1 MSRRRRIA
9 AIVGGSLAGL
19 IAIAIIAGIVIVR
32 TDWFRNMVRTKIVSA
47 VEDATGGRVEIA
59 SFAFDWHR
67 LRAQVRGFVIHGLE
81 PADAAPLLRANLVQV
96 DLKLLS
102 PFRGFVDIAYLLV
115 DTPQGNVIVYPD
127 GHTNVPA
134 PKVQAKSSNKTAFET
149 IVNLAIGRFD
159 LRNGSFVFAHRE
171 WHLSASGGNLRA
183 QLGYNAL
190 HPSYTGELDISP
202 LHLREGLNA
211 PVDVDVKL
219 PVTMEKDKIALA
231 NAQLAT
237 PQSKIAISG
246 AMEHLIAPRTSARVN
261 AQIALDEA
269 RRVAGLNI
277 ALDTIH
283 GPRTIN
289 ADITASMDENH
300 IQVQSAHL
308 ALGQTSLEAHGTLQ
322 DINGAAGVQFQST
335 LALGELG
342 RLLRVAARP
351 EGTVTLAGN
360 AALPANRDFRIT
372 ASLEGRGLAFHQGDT
387 RVAGF
392 SLDSNVTAD
401 RRRIALDGLRLSA
414 LGGTFAGKA
423 GLQDFAQFQLSG
435 NLRNFDLQEVAGAFM
450 PKPPGYDGIV
460 SGPVQANGNIKHAST
475 LIASATLGITP
486 GSRGVPVAGHLVTNY
501 DGRAGNVM
509 MDHSYLTLP
518 HTRIDLSGSLGQQIQ
533 VRVVTRN
540 FSDFNPIAAI
550 PVTFTQNGSAA
561 VNATVSG
568 SISAPNI
575 AGQVAVNNFA
585 VDSRSFTSLTAAVA
599 ASGSTASVS
608 NAVLT
613 KGMLQAQ
620 FSGSVGLHDWNP
632 EPYEPLHLDA
642 TVRNADL
649 RDILALAGQ
658 SGINAAGV
666 LAADAHIDGTVGSP
680 SGSADL
686 TVARGSI
693 EGEPFDNLAARAVL
707 TQTAIDVPS
716 LQLVAGP
723 SRIDATAHYDH
734 AVNDL
739 ERGTL
744 TLHVASNQVQ
754 LAQFQALVKQRPGL
768 RGILTLNADAGARI
782 QPGPSGT
789 ELQIETLRA
798 NASAHGLEMQGKPLG
813 DFSATADTAG
823 RTIRY
828 NVNSDFGGSS
838 IKVTGESALDGNHQT
853 TATTVIAN
861 LPVDRVLAIAG
872 RTDLPVRGTLA
883 LNGKLSGTLQ
893 DPHANVSFTVTDATA
908 YDEPFNRLQA
918 TVNYDRATIDVP
930 QFRIDE
936 GPSYVEVTAAFTHPA
951 GDLEDGQVRFHVRS
965 NQIQAARI
973 HALQQR
979 EPGLD
984 GIVQVAADGAAT
996 LHRNAAPLFS
1006 TLDANISAKGLT
1018 LNKKP
1023 MGDLTASA
1031 ATSGN
1036 AVNFNLTSDFA
1047 GSSIRGNGHLSVGG
1061 DYPLTGQVAF
1071 SNVTYSGLSPLLQDT
1086 LQPSAQ
1092 PFDASMEGRVDVSGP
1107 IINTAALHGTLRLT
1121 KLEAHSIPPGKGRQ
1135 PRVKFDMHNEGDV
1148 MVALD
1153 QSVISIQ
1160 NFRIEGPYTNL
1171 TLSGSAGLAGAGPM
1185 NVRAN
1190 GNIKLDVLESFGSN
1204 IFSSGAVTL
1213 NAAVTGTTAQPS
1225 VRGTLQLQNASFNLL
1240 DLPQGI
1246 SNASGTVQFNGTQAV
1261 LQNIS
1266 GQSGGGKV
1274 SLTGSVGYGGPEMQF
1289 RVQVT
1294 ASQVHIEYPE
1304 TVTTEVNAR
1313 LALNGTTSNSLLSGT
1328 VTVQD
1333 LLLHSHSDV
1342 GSILTSAATP
1352 PSSATPTS
1360 GLLGGIHFD
1369 VRIRTAS
1376 DVQFRTTLTQN
1387 LQADANLTL
1396 RGTADHP
1403 GMTGRITV
1411 TQGDV
1416 VFFGAKYSIDQGTIA
1431 FYDLQKIEPILSVD
1445 LETTVQ
1451 GVDVSLSVS
1460 GPIERMK
1467 LSYRSDPPLEF
1478 QQIVSL
1484 LATGAVP
1491 TTDPV
1496 LAAHTPAVPQQ
1507 NFQQT
1512 GASTLLGQA
1521 VANPISGR
1529 LQRLFGVSKLSIDP
1543 QIVGNSNSPQATMTF
1558 QQQVTKDITFTYIQD
1573 VTRSNSQ
1580 SLRVE
1585 WAISPQFSAVL
1596 QRDLYGDVNL
1606 DFFYKKR
1613 FH

>member
-9 AIVGGSLAGL
+9 AIVGGSILGFL
-19 IAIAIIAGIVIVR
+19 AIAIIAGIVLVQ
-32 TDWFRNMVRTKIVSA
+32 TDWFRNMVRTRIVSA

-59 SFAFDWHR
+59 SFAFDWHH

-81 PADAAPLLRANLVQV
+81 PADAAPLLRASLVQV
-96 DLKLLS
+96 DLKLLA
-102 PFRGFVDIAYLLV
+102 PFKGFVDIAYLLV
-115 DTPQGNVIVYPD
+115 DTPQANVIVYPD

-134 PKVQAKSSNKTAFET
+134 PKVQATSSNKRAFET

-159 LRNGSFVFAHRE
+159 LRNGSFVFAHRQ
-171 WHLSASGGNLRA
+171 WQLNASGGNLSA

-190 HPSYTGELDISP
+190 NPSYTGELDISP
-202 LHLREGLNA
+202 LHLREGLNTA
-211 PVDVDVKL
+211 VDVDVKL
-219 PVTMEKDKIALA
+219 PLTMEKDKISLA
-231 NAQLAT
+231 NAQLT
-237 PQSKIAISG
+237 TTQSKIVISG
-246 AMEHLIAPRTSARVN
+246 SLDHLIAPHTAAHVN
-261 AQIALDEA
+261 ALIALDEV

-277 ALDTIH
+277 ALDTVH
-283 GPRTIN
+283 GPRTLN
-289 ADITASMDENH
+289 ADVTASMDENR
-300 IQVQSAHL
+300 IQVQAARL
-308 ALGQTSLEAHGTLQ
+308 ILGQTNLGAHGTLQ
-322 DINGAAGVQFQST
+322 DTNGAAGVQFQST

-342 RLLRVAARP
+342 RLLRAAARP

-360 AALPANRDFRIT
+360 AALPANSDFRIT
-372 ASLEGRGLAFHQGDT
+372 ASMEGRGLSFHQGDT
-387 RVAGF
+387 RLAGV
-392 SLDSNVTAD
+392 SLDSTVTAD

-414 LGGTFAGKA
+414 LGGTFTGKV
-423 GLQDFAQFQLSG
+423 GLQEFAQLQLSG
-435 NLRNFDLQEVAGAFM
+435 NLRDFDLQQVARAFM
-450 PKPPGYDGIV
+450 PKPPAYDGIV
-460 SGPVQANGNIKHAST
+460 SGPVQASGNIKHAST
-475 LIASATLGITP
+475 LVASATLGITP
-486 GSRGVPVAGHLVTNY
+486 GSRGTPVAGRLAANY

-509 MDHSYLTLP
+509 VDHSYLTLP
-518 HTRIDLSGSLGQQIQ
+518 HTRIELSGSLGQQIQ
-533 VRVVTRN
+533 VRVVTRD

-550 PVTFTQNGSAA
+550 PVTFNQSGSAT

-568 SISAPNI
+568 SISAPQI
-575 AGQVAVNNFA
+575 AGQVVVSNFA
-585 VDSRSFTSLTAAVA
+585 VDSRSFTGLTAAVV
-599 ASGSTASVS
+599 ASSSTASVS

-613 KGMLQAQ
+613 KGTLQAR
-620 FSGSVGLHDWNP
+620 FSGSIGLHDWDP
-632 EPYEPLHLDA
+632 EPYQPLHLDA
-642 TVRNADL
+642 TIRNADL
-649 RDILALAGQ
+649 RDMLALAGQ
-658 SGINAAGV
+658 SDVNAAGV

-693 EGEPFDNLAARAVL
+693 EGQPFDNLAAHAVL

-716 LQLVAGP
+716 LQLLAGP
-723 SRIDATAHYDH
+723 SRIDATARYDH
-734 AVNDL
+734 PVNDL

-744 TLHVASNQVQ
+744 ALHVASNQVQ
-754 LAQFQALVKQRPGL
+754 LAQFQNLVKQRPGL
-768 RGILTLNADAGARI
+768 RGVLTLNADAAARI
-782 QPGPSGT
+782 QPGPAGT
-789 ELQIETLRA
+789 ELQIETLQA
-798 NASAHGLEMQGKPLG
+798 NTTAHGLEMQGKALG
-813 DFSATADTAG
+813 DFTATADTAG
-823 RTIRY
+823 RTVRY

-838 IKVTGESALDGNHQT
+838 IKVSGESALDGNHQT
-853 TATTVIAN
+853 TATAAIAN

-883 LNGKLSGTLQ
+883 LNGKLSGTIE
-893 DPHANVSFTVTDATA
+893 DPHANVSLTVTNAKA
-908 YDEPFNRLQA
+908 YDEPFDRLQA
-918 TVNYDRATIDVP
+918 TVNYDHSTIDLP

-936 GPSYVEVTAAFTHPA
+936 GPSYVELTAAFTHPA
-951 GDLEDGQVRFHVRS
+951 GDIEDGQVRFHVRS
-965 NQIQAARI
+965 NTIQAARI
-973 HALQQR
+973 HAIQER

-984 GIVQVAADGAAT
+984 GTLQVAADGAAT
-996 LHRNAAPLFS
+996 LHRNAAPLIS
-1006 TLDANISAKGLT
+1006 TLDANISARGLT
-1018 LNKKP
+1018 VNKKP
-1023 MGDLTASA
+1023 VGDLTASA

-1036 AVNFNLTSDFA
+1036 AVNFNLNSDFA
-1047 GSSIRGNGHLSVGG
+1047 GSSIRGTGRLSVGG
-1061 DYPLTGQVAF
+1061 DYPLAAQVAF
-1071 SNVTYSGLSPLLQDT
+1071 SNVTYSGLSHLLQDT
-1086 LQPSAQ
+1086 AQ
-1092 PFDASMEGRVDVSGP
+1092 PFDASMEGRVEVSGP
-1107 IINTAALHGTLRLT
+1107 ITNTAALRGALRLT

-1135 PRVKFDMHNEGDV
+1135 PRVKFDMHNAGDV

-1153 QSVISIQ
+1153 RSVISIQ
-1160 NFRIEGPYTNL
+1160 NFRVEGPYTNL
-1171 TLSGSAGLAGAGPM
+1171 TLTGSAGLTGAAPI

-1190 GNIKLDVLESFGSN
+1190 GNIKLDVLQSFNSN

-1213 NAAVTGTTAQPS
+1213 NGAVTGTTAQPLI
-1225 VRGTLQLQNASFNLL
+1225 RGTLQLQNTSFNLL

-1246 SNASGTVQFNGTQAV
+1246 SNASGTVQFNGTEAV
-1261 LQNIS
+1261 LQNIT

-1274 SLTGSVGYGGPEMQF
+1274 TLAGSVGYGGPEMQF

-1294 ASQVHIEYPE
+1294 ASQVHIEYPA
-1304 TVTTEVNAR
+1304 TVTTQVTAR

-1328 VTVQD
+1328 VSVQD

-1352 PSSATPTS
+1352 PSGATPTG
-1360 GLLGGIHFD
+1360 GLLGGMHFD

-1396 RGTADHP
+1396 RGTPDHP
-1403 GMTGRITV
+1403 GMIGRITV

-1431 FYDLQKIEPILSVD
+1431 FYDLQKIEPVLSVD

-1460 GPIERMK
+1460 GPIERLK

-1496 LAAHTPAVPQQ
+1496 LAAHTPAAPQQ
-1507 NFQQT
+1507 NFEQT

-1580 SLRVE
+1580 SIRVE